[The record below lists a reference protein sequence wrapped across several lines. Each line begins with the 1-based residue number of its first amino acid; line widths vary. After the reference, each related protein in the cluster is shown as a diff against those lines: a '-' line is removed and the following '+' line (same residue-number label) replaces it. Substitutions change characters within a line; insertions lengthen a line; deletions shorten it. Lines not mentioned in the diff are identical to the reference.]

1 MTFSE
6 VIELIGKVLDA
17 IGVAVIVVGV
27 LYAAFLTA
35 TRGSDRY
42 VRVRYTMGRAILLG
56 LEVLVAADIIRTVAI
71 SPTLENA
78 GVLAI
83 IVGVRTVLSFTL
95 TMEIENRLPWQR
107 PTSD

>member
-17 IGVAVIVVGV
+17 VGVAVIVVGV
-27 LYAAFLTA
+27 LYAAFLTV

-42 VRVRYTMGRAILLG
+42 TRVRYTMGRAILLG

-71 SPTLENA
+71 APTLENA

-107 PTSD
+107 PTAD